1 MIADESRSICTTSSG
16 TSPQCKRYSTG
27 RSSGFGALW
36 DCVPLVLSSRGG
48 CAGGVL
54 TRRRTVGRSQVS
66 LYKILFHNEALSW
79 ESTILSS
86 RGGCA
91 GGVLT
96 RRRTVGRSQVSLYK
110 ILFHNEALPWESTIL
125 LLTPPHLQPIPYC
138 NTIAQPLRKTRLL
151 TDPSFECHTPYT
163 FGDGN
168 VVYRPNS
175 HGVRRERASGG
186 PKANPS
192 ADMRVKGSSQARK
205 RAPEQHRRGAQHRRA
220 GSPQGAHG

>member
-1 MIADESRSICTTSSG
+1 MIAAESRSICTTSSG

-36 DCVPLVLSSRGG
+36 DCVPLV
-48 CAGGVL
+48 
-54 TRRRTVGRSQVS
+54 
-66 LYKILFHNEALSW
+66 
-79 ESTILSS
+79 LSS